1 MSICNRLDLQTLG
14 SQPVLPKTLPDHCS
28 ASFGM
33 RAFAPLTAP
42 FTPSCLLV
50 MPMSVWE
57 LQSHQSRQSSWTTF
71 LRRLHRSTVSCPDH
85 TKLPVRFQ
93 PWNCW
98 GLCLEIYV
106 GQPLGIFMLRSHQ
119 NIHPVRVLKSLG
131 IMLRN
136 RCWPTA
142 FHNIIAGNAN
152 RWRQKQLVWSTL
164 EYLLATITPKVPSGS
179 SLEIVGDYVEK

>member
-1 MSICNRLDLQTLG
+1 
-14 SQPVLPKTLPDHCS
+14 
-28 ASFGM
+28 
-33 RAFAPLTAP
+33 
-42 FTPSCLLV
+42 
-50 MPMSVWE
+50 MSVWE

-106 GQPLGIFMLRSHQ
+106 GQPLGIFMLRLHQ

-152 RWRQKQLVWSTL
+152 RWRQKQLVWSTSSIFML
-164 EYLLATITPKVPSGS
+164 QSHQKFHPIPVLKLLGIMLRNRCRPTTFHTITAGNAD
-179 SLEIVGDYVEK
+179 GWC